1 MSYDDFATYDDVY
14 GPGGMAD
21 DRDDTFDPE
30 FRADDGYC
38 EHGTYVGGCG
48 ADLMCSWCEDGISL
62 AEAIKIETA
71 RKTRA
76 VRERSENQQLM
87 IARLLMLR
95 EVSGTDV
102 LRIVEYDNRYL
113 GNPRSRYG
121 RH

>member
-1 MSYDDFATYDDVY
+1 MSELASYDDI
-14 GPGGMAD
+14 MEMMD
-21 DRDDTFDPE
+21 DRDDSNDLEFRDPE
-30 FRADDGYC
+30 GYC
-38 EHGTYVGGCG
+38 VHGSYVGGCG
-48 ADLMCSWCEDGISL
+48 ADYMCGWCEDGISL

-71 RKTRA
+71 RKTRK
-76 VRERSENQQLM
+76 VRERSETQQLM
-87 IARLLMLR
+87 IARLLMLT